1 MLHAVIMAGGS
12 GTRFWP
18 ESRSAWPKQLLPLSG
33 TRSLIQDTVDR
44 LTTLVPPERVLIV
57 TAARLVDAV
66 RHQLPELP
74 KSAILGEPC
83 RRDTAPCIGMAA
95 FQIIRDDPDAT
106 LVVMPADHAIMP
118 AQALRD
124 AIRFAADLVDSSPER
139 IVTFGI
145 KPTFAAESFGYIE
158 RGKPIAPAVRA
169 AAQGPTAG
177 GVDCKVFEVARFREK
192 PPAAVAREYLASGN
206 FYWNAGIFVWRAK
219 TILAALERH
228 QPELFGRLRTIA
240 EAQGR
245 SDFQKTFERE
255 FAAIR
260 GISIDYAVMEHAR
273 DVAVV
278 EAPFTW
284 DDVGSWQ
291 AMARLRGVDADGNT
305 IAAERHVAVNTT
317 GTIIRSTDNHLIA
330 TVGLKDTI
338 VVHTPDA
345 TLVASRHDEE
355 AIRRVVKQLEERG
368 WTDFL

>member
-44 LTTLVPPERVLIV
+44 LTTLVPPERILIV

-66 RHQLPELP
+66 RQQLPELP
-74 KSAILGEPC
+74 KSAVLGEPC
-83 RRDTAPCIGMAA
+83 RRDTAPCIGLAA
-95 FQIIRDDPDAT
+95 FQIMHDDPEAT
-106 LVVMPADHAIMP
+106 LVVMPADHAIMS

-124 AIRFAADLVDSSPER
+124 AIRFAAELIDATPKR

-158 RGKPIAPAVRA
+158 RGKPIASPNQSPAFD
-169 AAQGPTAG
+169 
-177 GVDCKVFEVARFREK
+177 GVACKVFEVARFREK
-192 PPAAVAREYLASGN
+192 PPAAVAREYLDSGN

-219 TILAALERH
+219 TILAALEQH
-228 QPELFGRLRTIA
+228 QPELFGRLRMIA
-240 EAQGR
+240 DTQGR
-245 SDFQKTFERE
+245 SSFQTTFERE

-278 EAPFTW
+278 EAPFAW

-291 AMARLRGVDADGNT
+291 AMARLRGVDAEGNT

-317 GTIIRSTDNHLIA
+317 GTIIRSTDDHLIA
-330 TVGLKDTI
+330 TVGLQDTI